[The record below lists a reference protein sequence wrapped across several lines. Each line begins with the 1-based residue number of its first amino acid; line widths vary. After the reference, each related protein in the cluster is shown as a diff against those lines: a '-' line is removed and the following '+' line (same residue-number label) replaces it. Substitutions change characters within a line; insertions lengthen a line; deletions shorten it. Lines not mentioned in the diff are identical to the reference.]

1 MTGETGN
8 QLTVSE
14 AGKYTVKAVAS
25 DGSKTSAEAESAP
38 VEITV
43 EGHVYVPVITKPTC
57 TEQGYTTHTCEIC
70 GDSYVDS
77 YTEPTGHTFIWV
89 TDKEAT
95 ATEAGSKHAECVVC
109 GYAKAAETIPAT
121 GTTQGD
127 QDEGN
132 TPQTGDNSNML
143 FWLILCVAAA
153 GMLIAALAY
162 KRALKAQKK

>member
-95 ATEAGSKHAECVVC
+95 ATEAGSKHEECVVC

-121 GTTQGD
+121 GTSQGD
-127 QDEGN
+127 KGEDN
-132 TPQTGDNSNML
+132 TPKTGDNTNL
-143 FWLILCVAAA
+143 LLWLILCIAAA
-153 GMLIAALAY
+153 GALAGTLAY
-162 KRALKAQKK
+162 KKIRAERK